1 MTWHGGAI
9 AALIVLGSPYFVR
22 SEDPSVADIISNL
35 REAEAVAASLNF
47 CVDVQQQSWYR
58 SEGQT
63 DGFLPNR
70 TAGVW
75 WEMRADGSRRC
86 EAVARMTSVGA
97 DGERQEYTQ
106 YELAVFGKPRGLARS
121 ATWTMQES
129 GPRQLTDRSGSSPM
143 GWNNHPLELIGLSQR
158 ASVSDVLL
166 KSDARVIDKTF
177 LDGRA
182 VYILQTDPRE
192 LNRWTSHQR
201 IWLDAERPTMLRRQ
215 SYSKKSTEHAWHL
228 DRQISYKK
236 FEQFSNGVL
245 WLPRHVHIW
254 DYYLS
259 DAGQHMKHGET
270 HLAIGQWQTVA
281 ELPDERFDVDF
292 ESVETALDTR

>member
-47 CVDVQQQSWYR
+47 CVDVQQQSRYR
-58 SEGQT
+58 SKGQT
-63 DGFLPNR
+63 DSFLPNR
-70 TAGVW
+70 TADVW

-143 GWNNHPLELIGLSQR
+143 GWNNHPLDLIGLSQR
-158 ASVSDVLL
+158 ASVCDVLL

-192 LNRWTSHQR
+192 LNRWTSYQR
-201 IWLDAERPTMLRRQ
+201 IWLDAERSTTVRQ
-215 SYSKKSTEHAWHL
+215 QFYSKRSTAQSW
-228 DRQISYKK
+228 
-236 FEQFSNGVL
+236 
-245 WLPRHVHIW
+245 
-254 DYYLS
+254 
-259 DAGQHMKHGET
+259 
-270 HLAIGQWQTVA
+270 
-281 ELPDERFDVDF
+281 
-292 ESVETALDTR
+292 

>member
-1 MTWHGGAI
+1 MTWHGSVV
-9 AALIVLGSPYFVR
+9 AALIVLSIPFFLR
-22 SEDPSVADIISNL
+22 SEEPTNADIVSNF
-35 REAEAVAASLNF
+35 RQAEAVALSLNF
-47 CVDVQQQSWYR
+47 CVHVQQESWYR
-58 SEGQT
+58 SEDQN
-63 DGFLPNR
+63 DGFRPNR
-70 TAGVW
+70 TSDVW

-86 EAVARMTSVGA
+86 EAVARMTSVGDA
-97 DGERQEYTQ
+97 GERQEYTQ

-143 GWNNHPLELIGLSQR
+143 GWSNHPLELIGLSSR
-158 ASVSDVLL
+158 SSISEILV
-166 KSDARVIDKTF
+166 KSGAHFIDKTF

-228 DRQISYKK
+228 DRQISYKQ
-236 FEQFSNGVL
+236 FEQYFSGVL

-254 DYYLS
+254 DYYES
-259 DAGQHMKHGET
+259 DAGLHVKHGET

-292 ESVETALDTR
+292 ESVETALNTR

>member
-22 SEDPSVADIISNL
+22 SEDPSVADIVSNL

-47 CVDVQQQSWYR
+47 CVDVQQQSRYR

-70 TAGVW
+70 TADVW

-143 GWNNHPLELIGLSQR
+143 GWNNHPLDLIGLSQR
-158 ASVSDVLL
+158 VSVCDVLL

-254 DYYLS
+254 DYYQS

-270 HLAIGQWQTVA
+270 HLAIGQWQTIA